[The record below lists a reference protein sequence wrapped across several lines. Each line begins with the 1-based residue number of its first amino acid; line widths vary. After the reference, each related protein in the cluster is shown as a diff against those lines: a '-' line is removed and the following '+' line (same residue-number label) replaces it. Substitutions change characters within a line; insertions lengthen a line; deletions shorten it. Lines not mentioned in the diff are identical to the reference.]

1 MVLMGLYCMDG
12 AVPFKEVYIHGLV
25 RDSEGQKM
33 SKSKGNVLD
42 PLDIIDGID
51 LENLVAKRTSGMM
64 QPQKAAKIEAQ
75 TRKEFPDGIAAH
87 GTDALRFTFAAQA
100 TMGRDVVF
108 DLKRVEG
115 YRNFC
120 NKLWNAARFVLIQ
133 TDGQTITAAPF
144 AEKSAADRWIYGALD
159 RTTAAVREAF
169 ATYRFDFAAQAV
181 YEFLWNQYCDWYL
194 ELVKPVL
201 AKNNP
206 DEAEKARTRHTLL
219 DVLEQTLRL
228 IHPLMPFIS
237 EEIWQQTAPA
247 LGISGDTIMSQP
259 YPQATN
265 GSDPEADAEIHWLQ
279 QTLLGVRKIRADM
292 NIAPGKTL
300 PLIIGGQDAAA
311 AQHLANQERCL
322 LALGRLENV
331 RVLAKDEA
339 EPEAAAFMVDGA
351 KNMIPLAGLI
361 DKDAELARLDKEI
374 EKLAKNI
381 ARLQGQLGNERFTAK
396 APPELVAQTR
406 ALLSADEETVA
417 ALKTQREKVAAM

>member
-1 MVLMGLYCMDG
+1 
-12 AVPFKEVYIHGLV
+12 
-25 RDSEGQKM
+25 
-33 SKSKGNVLD
+33 
-42 PLDIIDGID
+42 
-51 LENLVAKRTSGMM
+51 
-64 QPQKAAKIEAQ
+64 
-75 TRKEFPDGIAAH
+75 
-87 GTDALRFTFAAQA
+87 
-100 TMGRDVVF
+100 MGRDVVF

-120 NKLWNAARFVLIQ
+120 NKLWNAARFVLMQ
-133 TDGQTITAAPF
+133 TEGQTITAAPF
-144 AEKSAADRWIYGALD
+144 AEKS
-159 RTTAAVREAF
+159 

-181 YEFLWNQYCDWYL
+181 YEFVWNQYCDWYL

-201 AKNNP
+201 AKNNT

-247 LGISGDTIMSQP
+247 LGITGDTLMRQP

-265 GSDPEADAEIHWLQ
+265 GSNPEADAEIHWLQ

-292 NIAPGKTL
+292 NIAPGKAL

-311 AQHLANQERCL
+311 ARHLAQQERCL

-331 RVLAKDEA
+331 RVLAASET

-374 EKLAKNI
+374 DKLAKNI

>member
-1 MVLMGLYCMDG
+1 M
-12 AVPFKEVYIHGLV
+12 
-25 RDSEGQKM
+25 
-33 SKSKGNVLD
+33 
-42 PLDIIDGID
+42 
-51 LENLVAKRTSGMM
+51 
-64 QPQKAAKIEAQ
+64 
-75 TRKEFPDGIAAH
+75 
-87 GTDALRFTFAAQA
+87 
-100 TMGRDVVF
+100 
-108 DLKRVEG
+108 
-115 YRNFC
+115 
-120 NKLWNAARFVLIQ
+120 
-133 TDGQTITAAPF
+133 
-144 AEKSAADRWIYGALD
+144 
-159 RTTAAVREAF
+159 
-169 ATYRFDFAAQAV
+169 
-181 YEFLWNQYCDWYL
+181 
-194 ELVKPVL
+194 L

-247 LGISGDTIMSQP
+247 LGNSGDTIMSQP

-265 GSDPEADAEIHWLQ
+265 GSDPAADAEIHWLQ

-292 NIAPGKTL
+292 NIAPGKAL

-311 AQHLANQERCL
+311 ARHLAQQERCL

-331 RVLAKDEA
+331 RVLAASET

-396 APPELVAQTR
+396 APPELVEQTR
-406 ALLSADEETVA
+406 ALLAADEETAA

>member
-1 MVLMGLYCMDG
+1 
-12 AVPFKEVYIHGLV
+12 
-25 RDSEGQKM
+25 
-33 SKSKGNVLD
+33 
-42 PLDIIDGID
+42 
-51 LENLVAKRTSGMM
+51 
-64 QPQKAAKIEAQ
+64 
-75 TRKEFPDGIAAH
+75 
-87 GTDALRFTFAAQA
+87 
-100 TMGRDVVF
+100 
-108 DLKRVEG
+108 
-115 YRNFC
+115 
-120 NKLWNAARFVLIQ
+120 
-133 TDGQTITAAPF
+133 
-144 AEKSAADRWIYGALD
+144 
-159 RTTAAVREAF
+159 
-169 ATYRFDFAAQAV
+169 
-181 YEFLWNQYCDWYL
+181 
-194 ELVKPVL
+194 
-201 AKNNP
+201 
-206 DEAEKARTRHTLL
+206 
-219 DVLEQTLRL
+219 
-228 IHPLMPFIS
+228 
-237 EEIWQQTAPA
+237 
-247 LGISGDTIMSQP
+247 MSQP

-265 GSDPEADAEIHWLQ
+265 GSDPAADAEIHWLQ

-361 DKDAELARLDKEI
+361 DKDAELTRLDKEI

>member
-1 MVLMGLYCMDG
+1 M
-12 AVPFKEVYIHGLV
+12 
-25 RDSEGQKM
+25 
-33 SKSKGNVLD
+33 
-42 PLDIIDGID
+42 
-51 LENLVAKRTSGMM
+51 
-64 QPQKAAKIEAQ
+64 
-75 TRKEFPDGIAAH
+75 
-87 GTDALRFTFAAQA
+87 
-100 TMGRDVVF
+100 
-108 DLKRVEG
+108 
-115 YRNFC
+115 
-120 NKLWNAARFVLIQ
+120 
-133 TDGQTITAAPF
+133 
-144 AEKSAADRWIYGALD
+144 
-159 RTTAAVREAF
+159 REAF

-181 YEFLWNQYCDWYL
+181 YEFVWNQYCDWYL

-201 AKNNP
+201 AKTNA
-206 DEAEKARTRHTLL
+206 DEAEKAHTRHTLL

-247 LGISGDTIMSQP
+247 LGINGDTIMSQP

-265 GSDPEADAEIHWLQ
+265 GSDPAADAEINWLQ

-292 NIAPGKTL
+292 NIAPGKAL
-300 PLIIGGQDAAA
+300 PLIIGGQDEAA
-311 AQHLANQERCL
+311 AQHLAQQERCL
-322 LALGRLENV
+322 LALGRLDSV
-331 RVLAKDEA
+331 RVLAASET

-361 DKDAELARLDKEI
+361 DKDAELTRLDKEI

-381 ARLQGQLGNERFTAK
+381 ARLQGQLFTAK